1 MRTRF
6 LAGLFSTTPLLLGL
20 SIGAQAQTTDGLT
33 PAVEDICTK
42 WGFSGKLNGL
52 CNAYCEAMDC
62 DSENPQ
68 ASDEA
73 CNRVFDKIIAGLG
86 GIPFPTCADSD
97 GDVVP
102 NGLDNCPNVP
112 NEDQADADRDGVGD
126 ACAGPAC
133 PCEGMTAGATT
144 WDSTFEVIAC
154 GSLAN
159 TESLIASGAFTPG
172 GTSPKMYIGLGPGQ
186 PFTCFIAEGNI
197 PEHPYDWASVAT
209 GPEELACRQSI
220 RDLSAEDGVACPSP

>member
-1 MRTRF
+1 
-6 LAGLFSTTPLLLGL
+6 
-20 SIGAQAQTTDGLT
+20 
-33 PAVEDICTK
+33 
-42 WGFSGKLNGL
+42 
-52 CNAYCEAMDC
+52 MDC

-86 GIPFPTCADSD
+86 GIPFPTCD
-97 GDVVP
+97 
-102 NGLDNCPNVP
+102 
-112 NEDQADADRDGVGD
+112 
-126 ACAGPAC
+126 GPAC

-159 TESLIASGAFTPG
+159 TESLIASGAITPG
-172 GTSPKMYIGLGPGQ
+172 GTSPTMYIGLGPGQ